1 MRSVTARVTAALSG
15 LAQGALWVACAA
27 LIAMTLVEAWQVYAR
42 YVLNDS
48 PSWTEPVALLLM
60 STSMMLGAAVGVRAD
75 AHFGFVLALHVAP
88 PKVRRVFVTV
98 SRLVIAAIG
107 SLLAFWGAELLVDGW
122 DVRMA
127 GAPVPQGLFFLP
139 ICAGGALVTLF
150 ALEQLC
156 FASAV
161 GAQPSESAAASSAE
175 G

>member
-1 MRSVTARVTAALSG
+1 MRSVTARLSAALSG
-15 LAQGALWVACAA
+15 LAQGALWVACTA

-60 STSMMLGAAVGVRAD
+60 STCMMLGAAAGVRAD

-88 PKVRRVFVTV
+88 PAIRRVFVTV
-98 SRLVIAAIG
+98 ANLVIAAIG

-127 GAPVPQGLFFLP
+127 GAPLHQGLFFLP
-139 ICAGGALVTLF
+139 ICAGGALIAVF
-150 ALEQLC
+150 ALEKLLC
-156 FASAV
+156 APQAHAPPSGS
-161 GAQPSESAAASSAE
+161 GAALTAE